1 MARPTKKGLDY
12 FPFDV
17 DFFSNEKIEAI
28 DGEFGSKGVLAVIYL
43 LCMIYEKQ
51 YYMEWTKLIRAKI
64 ARRIN
69 GASIELIDQV
79 VNRLVEW
86 EFFDNDLFYSANIL
100 TSVNI
105 QSIYFEAVKRR
116 KEDRNL
122 LYLLINVDINP
133 STNDINANIN
143 TTKKSKV
150 KESKVKEINTPPIIP
165 QGDGES
171 SEDFLKFKDYLNRIA
186 PRVEQMESP
195 FTEFEYQQ
203 IKYVYCGDYVGYL
216 VREMNNHKDLLSR
229 NVSAFHTFQQWTT
242 RRMADRKLYNKPITL
257 DEFEGRQ
264 RLAKEREAA
273 RNLPQ

>member
-100 TSVNI
+100 TSVNKI
-105 QSIYFEAVKRR
+105 
-116 KEDRNL
+116 
-122 LYLLINVDINP
+122 
-133 STNDINANIN
+133 
-143 TTKKSKV
+143 
-150 KESKVKEINTPPIIP
+150 
-165 QGDGES
+165 
-171 SEDFLKFKDYLNRIA
+171 
-186 PRVEQMESP
+186 
-195 FTEFEYQQ
+195 
-203 IKYVYCGDYVGYL
+203 
-216 VREMNNHKDLLSR
+216 
-229 NVSAFHTFQQWTT
+229 
-242 RRMADRKLYNKPITL
+242 
-257 DEFEGRQ
+257 GR
-264 RLAKEREAA
+264 AHV
-273 RNLPQ
+273 